1 VHDVVAVFEA
11 DTLGGLFELLVD
23 DLDQEARQ
31 LAQRKVAATARAI
44 LCDSIGLL
52 RPGVLVAFTTG
63 RFDRL
68 VELLLT
74 QHDHARIAPLQFDGD
89 GMAAM
94 TRLAEVLR
102 ARERTRIVVE
112 RPDYLRVELQ
122 SRWLRFVDDAEFWL
136 DPSTGVIQVRSAS
149 RLGAGDLGTNRANIE
164 DIRDRFTRP

>member
-1 VHDVVAVFEA
+1 MLRWLRFFLIFLGAA
-11 DTLGGLFELLVD
+11 ALLLLGAGQLGLLAGTTPGDTLGVHAG
-23 DLDQEARQ
+23 R
-31 LAQRKVAATARAI
+31 LAPPSATANSVSSQVD
-44 LCDSIGLL
+44 LYPDH
-52 RPGVLVAFTTG
+52 P
-63 RFDRL
+63 
-68 VELLLT
+68 